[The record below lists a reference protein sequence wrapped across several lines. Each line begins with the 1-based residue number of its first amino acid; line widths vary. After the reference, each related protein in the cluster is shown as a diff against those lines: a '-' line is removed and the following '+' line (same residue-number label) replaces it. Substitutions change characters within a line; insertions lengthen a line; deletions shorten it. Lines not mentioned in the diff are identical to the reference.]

1 VTQRAGWG
9 AIIGGLGL
17 SIPPGDEQELTY
29 QHTFS
34 GVTEGGRIIQLFGH
48 RHAATYRFAA
58 WLNDGL
64 IYDSWDW
71 VESVTYNYDSLT
83 ENPPIDPSKM
93 MDGGHSGI
101 LPVKNGDVLKYT
113 CFVRNETENTLR
125 FANELYTG
133 EMCNLFGQSVG
144 ARFFG
149 TFF

>member
-1 VTQRAGWG
+1 MTSTPESPA
-9 AIIGGLGL
+9 
-17 SIPPGDEQELTY
+17 
-29 QHTFS
+29 
-34 GVTEGGRIIQLFGH
+34 RIIQLFGH
-48 RHAATYRFAA
+48 RHAATYRYAA
-58 WLNDGL
+58 WLNDDL

-83 ENPPIDPSKM
+83 QNPPIDPSKM

-101 LPVKNGDVLKYT
+101 LPVQNGDVLKYT